1 MHKYTEVYKKSLIFI
16 LALYVYFGKG
26 IAYSFLAEIMLFL
39 GIFFLIYERHKIR
52 LSTNIRFLIILFF
65 LFINLFYLIRGCFY
79 YPLFDVIRDSFI
91 LNYTIFILIV
101 FLYSNNLKELLT
113 YLFKIYKYF
122 PFVLS
127 ILYIFSLNKYFG
139 NISIFGNIHLLYF
152 KFGDILVH
160 LYVSVIFYL
169 SGHYSFNKK
178 VNILYI
184 TSTVF
189 LFFISSSYSRG
200 GMLSFILAI
209 CVFLLLNKNTNIKT
223 NFKSFVRYLI
233 VSLVLI
239 IPLILILPKDENFQ
253 GRKAGLDQIS
263 TNVTSIVSDD
273 DQGSLSDNKIWRLLW
288 WAKIID
294 YTFGGEYF
302 LTGKGLGLSLA
313 QDDDIDFESND
324 SDLRSPHNYH
334 LSILA
339 RYGVPIFF
347 IWLTWI
353 ILTFKRLK
361 SKTLTPLALILIT
374 IQIAFIFNATFD
386 VFLEG
391 PMGAFPFWIFVG
403 IDFLTEIYQ
412 TEEKYQLN
420 DIII

>member
-1 MHKYTEVYKKSLIFI
+1 MNKYTEAYKKSLIFI
-16 LALYVYFGKG
+16 LTLYIYFGKG
-26 IAYSFLAEIMLFL
+26 IAYSFLAEIILFL
-39 GIFFLIYERHKIR
+39 GFIFLIFERHKIK
-52 LSTNIRFLIILFF
+52 LSTNIRFLILLFF
-65 LFINLFYLIRGCFY
+65 LFINIFYLIRGYFN
-79 YPLFDVIRDSFI
+79 YPFIDVIRDSFI
-91 LNYTIFILIV
+91 LNYIYFSFIV
-101 FLYSNNLKELLT
+101 FLYSNNLKDLLI
-113 YLFKIYKYF
+113 YIFKIYKYF

-127 ILYIFSLNKYFG
+127 ILYILSLNKYFG
-139 NISIFGNIHLLYF
+139 NISIFGNFHLLYF

-160 LYVSVIFYL
+160 LYVSLIFYL
-169 SGHYSFNKK
+169 SGHFSFNKK

-209 CVFLLLNKNTNIKT
+209 TVFLFLNKNKNIRI
-223 NFKSFVRYLI
+223 NFKLYLRYLFL
-233 VSLVLI
+233 SLVLI

-253 GRKAGLDQIS
+253 GRKAGLDQIT
-263 TNVTSIVSDD
+263 TNVTSIVSDE

-347 IWLTWI
+347 IWVTWI
-353 ILTFKRLK
+353 ILTFKRLR
-361 SKTLTPLALILIT
+361 SKTLSPFALILIT
-374 IQIAFIFNATFD
+374 IQIAFISNATFD

-391 PMGAFPFWIFVG
+391 PMGAFPFWVFVG

>member
-1 MHKYTEVYKKSLIFI
+1 MHKYTEAYKKFLIFI

-39 GIFFLIYERHKIR
+39 GILFLIFERHLIR
-52 LSTNIRFLIILFF
+52 LSTNIRFLILLFF
-65 LFINLFYLIRGCFY
+65 LFINFIYLIRGYFY
-79 YPLFDVIRDSFI
+79 YPLIDVIRDSFI
-91 LNYTIFILIV
+91 LNYIIFSLVV
-101 FLYSNNLKELLT
+101 FLYSNNLKELFK

-122 PFVLS
+122 PFVISL
-127 ILYIFSLNKYFG
+127 LYILSLNKYFG
-139 NISIFGNIHLLYF
+139 NISIFGNFHLLYF

-160 LYVSVIFYL
+160 LYVSFIFYL

-189 LFFISSSYSRG
+189 LFFIGSSYSRG

-209 CVFLLLNKNTNIKT
+209 SVFLFLNMNTNIKR
-223 NFKSFVRYLI
+223 NFKSFIKYLI

-294 YTFGGEYF
+294 YTFGGQYF
-302 LTGKGLGLSLA
+302 LSGKGLGLSLA
-313 QDDDIDFESND
+313 QDDDIDFE
-324 SDLRSPHNYH
+324 
-334 LSILA
+334 
-339 RYGVPIFF
+339 
-347 IWLTWI
+347 
-353 ILTFKRLK
+353 
-361 SKTLTPLALILIT
+361 
-374 IQIAFIFNATFD
+374 
-386 VFLEG
+386 
-391 PMGAFPFWIFVG
+391 
-403 IDFLTEIYQ
+403 
-412 TEEKYQLN
+412 
-420 DIII
+420 